1 MPNTNRLGLHYPAAT
16 DQANI
21 PTDLQA
27 LAGQLDTLVTAF
39 YQTSSQPAAEAGAL
53 WWNTSSLLL
62 NYSDGTSWYPVSS
75 QVVVSTTTPT
85 VISGGQF
92 WYNPNT
98 SNFQYYNGSSYV
110 TLIPA
115 ITTNGQYLTSSATG
129 PVWSTL
135 PASLPPTGSA
145 GGDLT
150 GTYPNPTLGAV
161 GTASTYG
168 SSTAIP
174 VITTD
179 SKGRVTTVTTA
190 TPSDSTKVP
199 LSTVTTAGDTI
210 YATGSGAVTRLAI
223 GANGTVLTSNGS
235 VPTWSSVSSVPT
247 TSGIINGY
255 VLTNASGTPTWQAVS
270 YSANATVGL
279 TAQTAAKSTTTLFTP
294 VNDGLYQIAYYAK
307 VTTAATTSSTIG
319 PITITSTDPDGNTI
333 VSVGDSTSQNS
344 TTDGFIN
351 GIIPVYAKGGTAIQ
365 YALSYNSSGATAMAY
380 DLYIVVSGTVAPV
393 STGTVASFNGR
404 TGAVTPATG
413 DYLVGQ
419 VTGAAP
425 TASPTFTGTI
435 TMSGTTVS
443 TTGSGALYGSDL
455 LTLRIMGAY

>member
-39 YQTSSQPAAEAGAL
+39 YQTSSQPAVEAGAL
-53 WWNTSSLLL
+53 WWNTSELIL
-62 NYSDGTSWYPVSS
+62 NYSDGTSWYAVST
-75 QVVVSTTTPT
+75 QIIVSTTTPT

-115 ITTNGQYLTSSATG
+115 ITTNGQYLTSSASG
-129 PVWSTL
+129 PVWTTL
-135 PASLPPTGSA
+135 PASLPPTGTA
-145 GGDLT
+145 GGDLA

-190 TPSDSTKVP
+190 TPSDTTKVP

-223 GANGTVLTSNGS
+223 GSNGTVLTSNGS

-279 TAQTAAKSTTTLFTP
+279 TAQTAAKSATTLFTP
-294 VNDGLYQIAYYAK
+294 INDGLYQIAYYAK

-344 TTDGFIN
+344 TTNGFIN

-380 DLYIVVSGTVAPV
+380 DLYIVVSGTVAPA

-404 TGAVTPATG
+404 TGAVTPATN
-413 DYLVGQ
+413 DYNSAQL
-419 VTGAAP
+419 TY
-425 TASPTFTGTI
+425 TD
-435 TMSGTTVS
+435 
-443 TTGSGALYGSDL
+443 GSGALYGSDL

>member
-21 PTDLQA
+21 PTDLQT
-27 LAGQLDTLVTAF
+27 LAGQIDTLVTAF
-39 YQTSSQPAAEAGAL
+39 YQTSSQPTAEAGAL
-53 WWNTSSLLL
+53 WWNTSALLL
-62 NYSDGTSWYPVSS
+62 NYSDGTSWYAVSA
-75 QVVVSTTTPT
+75 QIIVSTTTPT

-150 GTYPNPTLGAV
+150 GTYPNPTLGSV

-168 SSTAIP
+168 SATAIP

-190 TPSDSTKVP
+190 TPSDTTKVP

-235 VPTWSSVSSVPT
+235 VPTWSSFSIVPT
-247 TSGIINGY
+247 TSGVINGY
-255 VLTNASGTPTWQAVS
+255 ILTNNSGTPAW
-270 YSANATVGL
+270 
-279 TAQTAAKSTTTLFTP
+279 AAAPATTTFSAGTTGFTP
-294 VNDGLYQIAYYAK
+294 
-307 VTTAATTSSTIG
+307 S
-319 PITITSTDPDGNTI
+319 TST
-333 VSVGDSTSQNS
+333 
-344 TTDGFIN
+344 
-351 GIIPVYAKGGTAIQ
+351 
-365 YALSYNSSGATAMAY
+365 
-380 DLYIVVSGTVAPV
+380 SGTVTLSGTLNVAHGG
-393 STGTVASFNGR
+393 TGLSAIGTAGQSLTVNTAGP
-404 TGAVTPATG
+404 AVTFN
-413 DYLVGQ
+413 DDHNINQ
-419 VTGAAP
+419 
-425 TASPTFTGTI
+425 
-435 TMSGTTVS
+435 
-443 TTGSGALYGSDL
+443 
-455 LTLRIMGAY
+455 IMGAL